1 MSGNAEKEF
10 IYGGVNHLALVCRDM
25 VETVRFYRDV
35 LGMPLVKTI
44 DLPDGGQHFFF
55 DIGNNNLLA
64 FFWFPDNADLPA
76 PGTSAPAELP
86 GIGDFTSDVSS
97 MNHVALTVPL
107 DKIEEYREK
116 LIAKG
121 FQVTEIMNH
130 DRSKWQMSRT
140 NHDGVWL
147 RSLYFFDPNGVLLEF
162 ASLSRTFTAEDV
174 EHDPRNAEG
183 ERVVGVIN
191 VPVRG

>member
-97 MNHVALTVPL
+97 MNH
-107 DKIEEYREK
+107 
-116 LIAKG
+116 
-121 FQVTEIMNH
+121 

-162 ASLSRTFTAEDV
+162 ASLSRAFTAGDV

-183 ERVVGVIN
+183 ERVAGVIN

>member
-1 MSGNAEKEF
+1 
-10 IYGGVNHLALVCRDM
+10 M

-183 ERVVGVIN
+183 ERVAGVIN

>member
-1 MSGNAEKEF
+1 
-10 IYGGVNHLALVCRDM
+10 
-25 VETVRFYRDV
+25 
-35 LGMPLVKTI
+35 
-44 DLPDGGQHFFF
+44 
-55 DIGNNNLLA
+55 
-64 FFWFPDNADLPA
+64 
-76 PGTSAPAELP
+76 
-86 GIGDFTSDVSS
+86 

-121 FQVTEIMNH
+121 LQVTEIMNH

-162 ASLSRTFTAEDV
+162 ASLSRGFTAGDV

-183 ERVVGVIN
+183 ERVAGVIN